1 MKQVEIYTDGA
12 CSGNPGP
19 GGWGAVLRY
28 RFNGKVYEKELSG
41 GDAST
46 TNNRMELTAFIEAL
60 RQLRQPVCHQRAGK
74 RLGQGLEAPGLEK
87 IRWLPCPEPGPLG
100 AGTGAGS
107 TAQTH
112 IRLGQGPRRPP
123 GKRALRPAGRG
134 TEPGTWR
141 EAGTMSDTFLPG
153 SGFDTYEQQD
163 KVLVGLGGGTA
174 AKVAVRILQQ
184 QGFAVAGAVVKLSA
198 EEEPLVQSAKE
209 AAKALGIECATL
221 NAEALAA
228 QGVPPVDARL
238 SALLTAADK
247 LGIQYIA
254 TGHFA
259 QVETGADGISHIYP
273 PEDPAQDES
282 DALAALPQ
290 DILARLI
297 LPLGSFTPEDV
308 QEMAADFNV

>member
-1 MKQVEIYTDGA
+1 
-12 CSGNPGP
+12 
-19 GGWGAVLRY
+19 
-28 RFNGKVYEKELSG
+28 
-41 GDAST
+41 
-46 TNNRMELTAFIEAL
+46 
-60 RQLRQPVCHQRAGK
+60 
-74 RLGQGLEAPGLEK
+74 
-87 IRWLPCPEPGPLG
+87 
-100 AGTGAGS
+100 
-107 TAQTH
+107 
-112 IRLGQGPRRPP
+112 
-123 GKRALRPAGRG
+123 
-134 TEPGTWR
+134 
-141 EAGTMSDTFLPG
+141 MSDTFLPG

-228 QGVPPVDARL
+228 RGVPPVDARL

>member
-1 MKQVEIYTDGA
+1 
-12 CSGNPGP
+12 
-19 GGWGAVLRY
+19 
-28 RFNGKVYEKELSG
+28 
-41 GDAST
+41 
-46 TNNRMELTAFIEAL
+46 
-60 RQLRQPVCHQRAGK
+60 
-74 RLGQGLEAPGLEK
+74 
-87 IRWLPCPEPGPLG
+87 
-100 AGTGAGS
+100 
-107 TAQTH
+107 
-112 IRLGQGPRRPP
+112 
-123 GKRALRPAGRG
+123 
-134 TEPGTWR
+134 
-141 EAGTMSDTFLPG
+141 MSDTFLPG

-209 AAKALGIECATL
+209 AAKALGIEC
-221 NAEALAA
+221 
-228 QGVPPVDARL
+228 
-238 SALLTAADK
+238 ALLTAADK

>member
-1 MKQVEIYTDGA
+1 M
-12 CSGNPGP
+12 
-19 GGWGAVLRY
+19 
-28 RFNGKVYEKELSG
+28 
-41 GDAST
+41 
-46 TNNRMELTAFIEAL
+46 
-60 RQLRQPVCHQRAGK
+60 
-74 RLGQGLEAPGLEK
+74 
-87 IRWLPCPEPGPLG
+87 
-100 AGTGAGS
+100 
-107 TAQTH
+107 
-112 IRLGQGPRRPP
+112 
-123 GKRALRPAGRG
+123 
-134 TEPGTWR
+134 
-141 EAGTMSDTFLPG
+141 
-153 SGFDTYEQQD
+153 
-163 KVLVGLGGGTA
+163 
-174 AKVAVRILQQ
+174 QQ

-259 QVETGADGISHIYP
+259 QVETGISHIYP